1 MFKDWTSLTGLFS
14 RFRLEELPTK
24 EKILSAIARSAGK
37 VPFTDDVL
45 AMWYCA
51 RDPSTPSRV
60 RAGIIGALAY
70 LVLPTDLVPDV
81 IFGLGFT
88 DDAAVLTAVLALV
101 GSNIKQEHRD
111 KAKSVLLGD
120 VEPTQDK
127 SKSPIQPA

>member
-14 RFRLEELPTK
+14 RFRLEELPKK
-24 EKILSAIARSAGK
+24 EKILSVIARSAGK
-37 VPFTDDVL
+37 VPFSDDVL

-70 LVLPTDLVPDV
+70 FVLPTDLVPDV
-81 IFGLGFT
+81 VLGLGFS

-111 KAKSVLLGD
+111 KAKSVLAGD
-120 VEPTQDK
+120 TASTPDK
-127 SKSPIQPA
+127 TDCPIQPA